1 MLKSPWLCLTQKA
14 GAGSGAAV
22 GDGGVSRLAIE
33 EPIGYV
39 EHVYKK
45 HIASGQ
51 QLGNAIITYIYTP
64 NYIFIDISMAA
75 YIEYAFFQ
83 PFGCR
88 REKT

>member
-51 QLGNAIITYIYTP
+51 QLGNAIITYIYIYT
-64 NYIFIDISMAA
+64 
-75 YIEYAFFQ
+75 
-83 PFGCR
+83 
-88 REKT
+88 

>member
-64 NYIFIDISMAA
+64 NYIYISMAA

>member
-1 MLKSPWLCLTQKA
+1 M
-14 GAGSGAAV
+14 

-51 QLGNAIITYIYTP
+51 QLGNAIITYIYRHLII
-64 NYIFIDISMAA
+64 YIHISMAA

-88 REKT
+88 REKTLEYLG